1 MGGRILVVDDDE
13 AVRFLTAAGLI
24 QAGWQVYEAGSGEA
38 ALSSLEKM
46 PCDVLILDLG
56 MPGMDGITVMR
67 QVNMCWPDI
76 MVIIM
81 TAFASLNSA
90 IEAVRLGA
98 FDYLQKP
105 CTIEEIVSC
114 ANRALVEKE
123 ELDRQRQLARWAESK
138 SALELSA
145 NVSTKSTIRSGEL
158 VIELGSHIVSVG
170 GERLLLTPTEYELLK
185 IMAKALG
192 QPIMVER
199 LVQEGLGYNPKD
211 PQALETLRVHISRLR
226 RKVGSDYILT
236 IRGGGYAL
244 AYMPVT

>member
-1 MGGRILVVDDDE
+1 
-13 AVRFLTAAGLI
+13 
-24 QAGWQVYEAGSGEA
+24 
-38 ALSSLEKM
+38 
-46 PCDVLILDLG
+46 
-56 MPGMDGITVMR
+56 
-67 QVNMCWPDI
+67 
-76 MVIIM
+76 
-81 TAFASLNSA
+81 
-90 IEAVRLGA
+90 LGA

-114 ANRALVEKE
+114 ANRALAEKE

-138 SALELSA
+138 PALELSA
-145 NVSTKSTIRSGEL
+145 TVPAKSTIRSGEL
-158 VIELGSHIVSVG
+158 VIELGSHMVSVG

-244 AYMPVT
+244 AYIPVT

>member
-1 MGGRILVVDDDE
+1 MAGRALVVDDDE
-13 AVRFLTAAGLI
+13 AVRFLTATGLI
-24 QAGWQVYEAGSGEA
+24 QAGWQVYEADSGEA

-46 PCDVLILDLG
+46 SCDIIILDLG
-56 MPGMDGITVMR
+56 MPGMNGIAVMR
-67 QVNMCWPDI
+67 QVNVHWPNV

-81 TAFASLNSA
+81 TAFASLSSA

-114 ANRALVEKE
+114 ANRALAEKE

-138 SALELSA
+138 PALELSA
-145 NVSTKSTIRSGEL
+145 TVPAKSTIRSGEL
-158 VIELGSHIVSVG
+158 VIELGSHMVSVG

-244 AYMPVT
+244 AYIPVT